1 MAEDQ
6 EQLTQ
11 SDINDLIQ
19 RASTAETKSAEL
31 TQAMSSLS
39 AERTDS
45 NFLHHQI
52 STQELLEKLE
62 HFYRGD
68 FQGENSLGDM
78 VWKNQENKELV
89 TFNEFGVTSIM
100 DIIARYID
108 KNTILSNYTEKRIY
122 EIIRDIGNDLIL
134 FILCNYEQMGMDTHF
149 KKTKFRL
156 IITTT
161 SHTIES
167 CYRRAIDG
175 KTMEELN
182 QSKVVGQFGGNNIQQ
197 NPQQER
203 NLNPVQR
210 VFGFK

>member
-1 MAEDQ
+1 MAQ
-6 EQLTQ
+6 EENLTQ
-11 SDINDLIQ
+11 EDINELIQ
-19 RASTAETKSAEL
+19 RASSAETKNIEL

-39 AERTDS
+39 SERIDN

-68 FQGENSLGDM
+68 FQGENDLGDM
-78 VWKNQENKELV
+78 VWKNQENKALV

-134 FILCNYEQMGMDTHF
+134 FVLCNYEQIGMDTHF

-182 QSKVVGQFGGNNIQQ
+182 QSKIIGQFGSNNLRPQQ
-197 NPQQER
+197 QQER

-210 VFGFK
+210 AFGFK